1 LENRQVQIFQLSKK
15 EATIVQM
22 IKEKI
27 KNMSLVSFVKIPKD
41 AEYPMKQAV
50 SESLQL
56 INYSFDKSVRKVVI
70 KPNLCYYWDCSTG
83 QTTEP
88 RFVSEL
94 MGTNLC

>member
-1 LENRQVQIFQLSKK
+1 M
-15 EATIVQM
+15 QM

-70 KPNLCYYWDCSTG
+70 KPNLCIIGIAQLVKQLRPD
-83 QTTEP
+83 
-88 RFVSEL
+88 
-94 MGTNLC
+94 LCLN

>member
-1 LENRQVQIFQLSKK
+1 
-15 EATIVQM
+15 M

-56 INYSFDKSVRKVVI
+56 INYSFDKSIRKVVI
-70 KPNLCYYWDCSTG
+70 KPNLCIIGIAQLVKRLSPD
-83 QTTEP
+83 
-88 RFVSEL
+88 
-94 MGTNLC
+94 LCLN